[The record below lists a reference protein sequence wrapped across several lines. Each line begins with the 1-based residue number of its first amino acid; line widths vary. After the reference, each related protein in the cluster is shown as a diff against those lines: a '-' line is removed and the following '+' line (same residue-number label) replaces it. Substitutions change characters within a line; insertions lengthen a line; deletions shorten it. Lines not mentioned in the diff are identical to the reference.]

1 MKELNDIFLKE
12 NLEFYPQKI
21 LHWLRSYNIP
31 FRVFQKSKDF
41 KEIQTYESGLPIIRE
56 RKYFT
61 MSIEN
66 YLDEI
71 EFDSVNQCIFTTFL
85 MWNGN
90 NLEIRNQ
97 FLQLIQ
103 ENETN
108 NS

>member
-31 FRVFQKSKDF
+31 FRVFQKSKEF
-41 KEIQTYESGLPIIRE
+41 KELNSETIRE

-71 EFDSVNQCIFTTFL
+71 EFDSVNECIFVTFL
-85 MWNGN
+85 MWNGK

-97 FLQLIQ
+97 FLQIIQ
-103 ENETN
+103 ENAEK
-108 NS
+108 

>member
-1 MKELNDIFLKE
+1 MKAIESVARRSACVTQYY
-12 NLEFYPQKI
+12 LEYHPQKI

-41 KEIQTYESGLPIIRE
+41 KELYSETIRE

-71 EFDSVNQCIFTTFL
+71 EFDSVNECIFVTFL
-85 MWNGN
+85 MWNGK
-90 NLEIRNQ
+90 NLEMRNN

-103 ENETN
+103 ENAEK
-108 NS
+108 